1 MIKHNN
7 RSLPA
12 ITRSNGGISS
22 SDDLS
27 LSFAKELAKNS
38 VQPKS
43 QVDSLYEQ
51 MYSIINGNKPKYP
64 SVDAALQDMLD
75 RTGISNYKRQLQ
87 AAQTTTKVAEIQVEL
102 FEKVPQIKQT
112 IDNYIQSTNGNLL
125 VPEILS
131 YIKSI
136 HKNDVPEMADWGSPA
151 LLTYINDKNIA
162 EKKMHPD
169 SNGLDHD
176 LGRIDFHDQDI
187 DPSNTDALH
196 SLTPNVVK

>member
-1 MIKHNN
+1 MVKHNN

-22 SDDLS
+22 FDDLS
-27 LSFAKELAKNS
+27 LDFARELAKQS

-64 SVDAALQDMLD
+64 SVDAAIQDMLD

-87 AAQTTTKVAEIQVEL
+87 ASQNTKVAEVKVEL
-102 FEKVPQIKQT
+102 FDKVPQLKQT
-112 IDNYIQSTNGNLL
+112 INNYIQSTNGNLL
-125 VPEILS
+125 VPEILA
-131 YIKSI
+131 YVKAI
-136 HKNDVPEMADWGSPA
+136 HKNDVPDMADWGSPA

-169 SNGLDHD
+169 STGLNYD
-176 LGRIDFHDQDI
+176 LGRVDYHDQDI
-187 DPSNTDALH
+187 DPSNNDALH

>member
-1 MIKHNN
+1 MQRN

-22 SDDLS
+22 DLS
-27 LSFAKELAKNS
+27 SDFAKELAKQS

-51 MYSIINGNKPKYP
+51 MYSIINGTKPRYP
-64 SVDAALQDMLD
+64 SMEAAVQDMLD
-75 RTGISNYKRQLQ
+75 RTGISTYKRQLQ
-87 AAQTTTKVAEIQVEL
+87 AEQQNTKRANIQVSL

-112 IDNYIQSTNGNLL
+112 IDNYIQSTRGNLL

-131 YIKSI
+131 QIKSI
-136 HKNDVPEMADWGSPA
+136 HKNDVPDAADWGSPS
-151 LLTYINDKNIA
+151 LLTYINDKNIS

-169 SNGLDHD
+169 MVGLDHD
-176 LGRIDFHDQDI
+176 LGRVNYHEEEI

-196 SLTPNVVK
+196 VLNPAVVK